1 MTPGPLAESRRH
13 MTPEVIDALEE
24 LIERAITF
32 GGDYSQA
39 WISLQVEKRQV
50 KQVSLV
56 PVPGFSIRIPNGGR
70 GGAGG

>member
-1 MTPGPLAESRRH
+1 MTPPNLSESRRH
-13 MTPEVIDALEE
+13 MTPDVIDALEE

-70 GGAGG
+70 AKN